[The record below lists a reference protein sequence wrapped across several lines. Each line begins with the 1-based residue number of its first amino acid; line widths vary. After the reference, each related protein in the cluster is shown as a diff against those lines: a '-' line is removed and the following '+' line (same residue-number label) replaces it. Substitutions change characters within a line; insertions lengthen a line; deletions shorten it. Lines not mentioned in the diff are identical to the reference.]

1 MGNCKMTPQAAGST
15 SWMMPANWSSIG
27 MNLVKGAP
35 KWLNSQ
41 LHWTLPSRTWDEL
54 TKPRLIVYIY
64 IHMYMR
70 DLQEMIWS
78 IISINPDVRFPC
90 TSKCPISTPQ
100 ARGGKLATKAG
111 GTWPISRKKYAI
123 ICHGQEQPCSLEVF
137 KMGDG
142 NWTFAI
148 SRWVGDRKRDLT
160 VPGARKRS
168 PEELKKP
175 KNWGGT

>member
-1 MGNCKMTPQAAGST
+1 
-15 SWMMPANWSSIG
+15 
-27 MNLVKGAP
+27 MNSPNQDL
-35 KWLNSQ
+35 LC
-41 LHWTLPSRTWDEL
+41 
-54 TKPRLIVYIY
+54 IYIY
-64 IHMYMR
+64 ICIYIYYILYIYHICIYYIYVYMC

-78 IISINPDVRFPC
+78 IISINLVVRFPC
-90 TSKCPISTPQ
+90 KCPISTPQ
-100 ARGGKLATKAG
+100 ARGRKLATKAG
-111 GTWPISRKKYAI
+111 GTWLISRKKYAI

-168 PEELKKP
+168 PEELKSP
-175 KNWGGT
+175 KTEGELSEEAYYN